1 MSDKEA
7 SNTSRIVWWNDQ
19 FVPEEDVRISPFDRG
34 FLFGDGLFETLRA
47 DDGRPL
53 YVADH
58 LKRLSDAAQHLRLF
72 DADEESSSWP
82 SSEAPS
88 VWHDRIAA
96 LLARNELNRG
106 PARVKIIVTRGV
118 VSGLGL
124 PLPSAP
130 TRLILTEPY
139 RPPSAQDYAQG
150 WTLHTLRNGCTPP
163 TASMKSL
170 SYLFYLGARQE
181 AADAGC
187 DESLI
192 YDKDGRMAETATGS
206 LLFLS
211 EGRCVVS
218 ASPYRLRGT
227 AEARVAALLC
237 EDGWT
242 VEEKNLSEKDLNQFD
257 AMWMTNA
264 LVGIMP
270 IRAVDGKSL
279 PRLFRSR
286 AAHYRDLFFR
296 RGINASISLDAHT

>member
-1 MSDKEA
+1 MSGKEA
-7 SNTSRIVWWNDQ
+7 SNTSRIVWWNGQ

-58 LKRLSDAAQHLRLF
+58 LKRLIDAARRLRLL
-72 DADEESSSWP
+72 DAGKESSFWP

-88 VWHDRIAA
+88 IWHDRIAE
-96 LLARNELNRG
+96 LLARNALNRG
-106 PARVKIIVTRGV
+106 PARVKIIVSRGV

-124 PLPSAP
+124 PRPSAP
-130 TRLILTEPY
+130 TQFILAEPY
-139 RPPSAQDYAQG
+139 RPPSAKDYARG
-150 WTLHTLRNGCTPP
+150 WTLHTLRNGWTPP

-192 YDKDGRMAETATGS
+192 YDKDGRIAETATGS

-218 ASPYRLRGT
+218 ASPHRLKGT
-227 AEARVAALLC
+227 AEARVAALFR

-242 VEEKNLSEKDLNQFD
+242 VEEKHLSEKDLDQFD
-257 AMWMTNA
+257 AVWMTNA

-270 IRAVDGKSL
+270 IRAVGGRPL

-286 AAHYRDLFFR
+286 AAHYRNLFFR
-296 RGINASISLDAHT
+296 RGLDASDFPEHYS